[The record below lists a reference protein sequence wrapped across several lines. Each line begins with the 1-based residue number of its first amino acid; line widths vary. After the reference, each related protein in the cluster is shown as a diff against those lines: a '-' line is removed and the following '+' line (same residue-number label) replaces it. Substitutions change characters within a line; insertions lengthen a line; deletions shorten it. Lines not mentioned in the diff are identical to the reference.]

1 MSPRRRR
8 ARLAAPAAALAVI
21 ALASGCTGSAGSAP
35 QPTTSP
41 TASASSPS
49 ASSTEG
55 PVTLRFAVYGDPQV
69 VASYRAQARAFT
81 QKRPNVTIKVETVSD
96 QATAQ
101 EQLDRQFLN
110 GTAPDLFLSDAGALP
125 ALASAAR
132 VQPVDEMLE
141 KRGISFGDKYERLGL
156 EAFAANSALQCMPTD
171 VSPAVV
177 FYNKRLLRPADLVE
191 PGQPSPTPETGWRW
205 PDFVKAAQQM
215 SGGGVKGVYLAP
227 ELTTLAPLLRSAGAD
242 IVDDEVKPT
251 SLSLSD
257 SGSRSALEEILAVA
271 RNPRIT
277 PTPAELDRKDAL
289 TRFQDGRLGMIIGTR
304 ALVPVLRATPGLD
317 FDVYPLPSL
326 GRAATVADV
335 SGYCVSRTSKHIDDA
350 VDFLA
355 FASSDEGAA
364 ITAESGGVVP
374 ANLATLHSPAFEQKG
389 RQPQNTD
396 VFASVMRRADTMP
409 NPPAWPDVVSQ
420 TQPLLDRLFY
430 ARVLDLDVLLPRIDK
445 LSAALMAG
453 PTPSPS
459 PTPSP

>member
-21 ALASGCTGSAGSAP
+21 ALVSGCTGSAGSAP
-35 QPTTSP
+35 EPATSP

-81 QKRPNVTIKVETVSD
+81 QKHPNVTIKVETVSD
-96 QATAQ
+96 QAAAQ
-101 EQLDRQFLN
+101 ERLDRQFQS
-110 GTAPDLFLSDAGALP
+110 GTAPDLFLTDAGAVP

-191 PGQPSPTPETGWRW
+191 PGQQPPTPQTGWKW

-215 SGGGVKGVYLAP
+215 SGDGVKGVYLAP
-227 ELTTLAPLLRSAGAD
+227 ELTTLTPLLRSAGAD
-242 IVDDEVKPT
+242 IVDDEVTPT
-251 SLSLSD
+251 TLALSD
-257 SGSRSALEEILAVA
+257 GGSRSALEEILAVA

-277 PTPAELDRKDAL
+277 PTPASWHRRDAL
-289 TRFQDGRLGMIIGTR
+289 TRFENGRLGMIIGTR
-304 ALVPVLRATPGLD
+304 ALVPVLRNQPGLD
-317 FDVYPLPSL
+317 FNVYPLPSL
-326 GRAATVADV
+326 GRLGDGRRRLRLLRVPDVQAHRRRRGLPGLRQQRRGVRDHRGVRWRGPGQPGHPALAGLRAEGPSAEEHRRVRQRDAPRRHDAEPAGLARRGQPDPAAA
-335 SGYCVSRTSKHIDDA
+335 RPA
-350 VDFLA
+350 VLRP
-355 FASSDEGAA
+355 G
-364 ITAESGGVVP
+364 P
-374 ANLATLHSPAFEQKG
+374 RP
-389 RQPQNTD
+389 
-396 VFASVMRRADTMP
+396 RRA
-409 NPPAWPDVVSQ
+409 AAPDRQ
-420 TQPLLDRLFY
+420 
-430 ARVLDLDVLLPRIDK
+430 AVLGADGG
-445 LSAALMAG
+445 AHALA
-453 PTPSPS
+453 
-459 PTPSP
+459 